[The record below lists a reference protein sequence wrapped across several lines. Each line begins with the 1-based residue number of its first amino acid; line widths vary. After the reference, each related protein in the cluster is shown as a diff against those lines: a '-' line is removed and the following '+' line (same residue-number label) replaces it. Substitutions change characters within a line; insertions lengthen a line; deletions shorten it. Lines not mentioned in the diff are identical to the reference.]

1 MSNREK
7 HWKKTKGQMIVTML
21 LWFFFGYVI
30 FMFGESINLVSF
42 LGYPLA
48 YYMSAQGSLL
58 AFVIILFWSAKL
70 LALLVK
76 GPKMESPNHAVSR
89 I

>member
-30 FMFGESINLVSF
+30 FMFGESLNSVSF

-48 YYMSAQGSLL
+48 YYMSAQGS
-58 AFVIILFWSAKL
+58 
-70 LALLVK
+70 
-76 GPKMESPNHAVSR
+76 
-89 I
+89 